1 MGGGVR
7 GTVGG
12 RVGRREEDD
21 DEEEEEEKLFKRS
34 ELGARDRDI
43 VGFYSMITS
52 LGAEEKM

>member
-12 RVGRREEDD
+12 RVGGEDD
-21 DEEEEEEKLFKRS
+21 NEEEEEEKLFKRS
-34 ELGARDRDI
+34 ELGAWDRDI

-52 LGAEEKM
+52 LGAEEKR

>member
-12 RVGRREEDD
+12 RVGGEDD
-21 DEEEEEEKLFKRS
+21 DEEEEKLFKRS
-34 ELGARDRDI
+34 ELGAWDRDI
-43 VGFYSMITS
+43 VGFYSLITS